1 MLLATL
7 AYRRGERA
15 DSSSG
20 PSAGARAAAGDR
32 TTAVLVLSGLQ
43 PGAASWVDM
52 GSRTRDLPPQAGP
65 AGFIRE
71 LRYHEA
77 ARQWIG
83 LLLMPLYA
91 LLSAPRPALLV
102 PGAVL
107 AVADM
112 LVRLYASGYIM
123 KNQELAT
130 VGPYSLVRH
139 PLYTGNLLM
148 LAGFTLAS
156 GQWWA
161 ALVSVLFWW
170 FYYPTAIEYEDRKL
184 RRIFGER
191 CEAWQRATPAVLPS
205 RLLPQRGGQ
214 WSLRTSMSR
223 NAEPLVVVYSVVWLA
238 WIYWRL

>member
-1 MLLATL
+1 MAQGGAPRGVIELRAVTKRYGRERVVDAVSTTIRAGEFFSLL
-7 AYRRGERA
+7 
-15 DSSSG
+15 G
-20 PSAGARAAAGDR
+20 PSGSGK
-32 TTAVLVLSGLQ
+32 TTS
-43 PGAASWVDM
+43 
-52 GSRTRDLPPQAGP
+52 
-65 AGFIRE
+65 
-71 LRYHEA
+71 
-77 ARQWIG
+77 
-83 LLLMPLYA
+83 
-91 LLSAPRPALLV
+91 
-102 PGAVL
+102 
-107 AVADM
+107 
-112 LVRLYASGYIM
+112 
-123 KNQELAT
+123 
-130 VGPYSLVRH
+130 
-139 PLYTGNLLM
+139 LLM